1 MYKLIMQVC
10 KMRGAKVVGVASGG
24 NEEMV
29 RGLGADEVCFLLF
42 AALRVDLRE
51 VLEEGGDNL
60 REQFIDYR
68 KHDPLPA
75 YLASQYAAEPFDFV
89 LDCVGLQA
97 LYVNSPAYLKPDG
110 MVINIGS
117 MEGLGAT
124 LKNWIFNTW
133 WPTWLGGVPRRY
145 VMFSTPPSKDDA
157 VVLVKLVEE
166 GKLKISVDSV
176 FSMEDAIRAYE
187 CVATMR
193 ACGGSSLRLRETEYV
208 CTGWGWL

>member
-1 MYKLIMQVC
+1 M
-10 KMRGAKVVGVASGG
+10 
-24 NEEMV
+24 
-29 RGLGADEVCFLLF
+29 
-42 AALRVDLRE
+42 
-51 VLEEGGDNL
+51 
-60 REQFIDYR
+60 
-68 KHDPLPA
+68 
-75 YLASQYAAEPFDFV
+75 

-117 MEGLGAT
+117 MEGLGAS

-145 VMFSTPPSKDDA
+145 IMFSTPLSKDDA

-187 CVATMR
+187 RIATMR
-193 ACGGSSLRLRETEYV
+193 ARGRVLVKVDRD
-208 CTGWGWL
+208 

>member
-1 MYKLIMQVC
+1 M
-10 KMRGAKVVGVASGG
+10 
-24 NEEMV
+24 
-29 RGLGADEVCFLLF
+29 
-42 AALRVDLRE
+42 
-51 VLEEGGDNL
+51 
-60 REQFIDYR
+60 
-68 KHDPLPA
+68 
-75 YLASQYAAEPFDFV
+75 

-97 LYVNSPAYLKPDG
+97 LYVNSSAYLKPDG

-117 MEGLGAT
+117 MEKGLGAT

-166 GKLKISVDSV
+166 GKLEISVDSV

-187 CVATMR
+187 RIATMR
-193 ACGGSSLRLRETEYV
+193 ARGRVIVKVERD
-208 CTGWGWL
+208 